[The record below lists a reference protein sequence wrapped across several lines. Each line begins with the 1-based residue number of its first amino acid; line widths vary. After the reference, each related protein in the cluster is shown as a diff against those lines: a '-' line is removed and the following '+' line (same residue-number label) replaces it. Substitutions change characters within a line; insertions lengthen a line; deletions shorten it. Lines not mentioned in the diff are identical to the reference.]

1 MLTKARTVDPGFE
14 EGINVK
20 IARRHKQTKWQH
32 NAKDNKET
40 TQTFEKR
47 IHPDK
52 DFLLIS
58 GGPQAIPSKPF
69 QIHFY
74 VQLCIKKKVRNILKF
89 F

>member
-47 IHPDK
+47 IHQTK
-52 DFLLIS
+52 VFFWLVVARKQS
-58 GGPQAIPSKPF
+58 QVNHSKYTF
-69 QIHFY
+69 MYNY
-74 VQLCIKKKVRNILKF
+74 VFKKRSVIY
-89 F
+89 